1 MTVARILADKGRDV
15 FTTQPHRTLKEV
27 VELLAA
33 KGVGAVVVS
42 DASLSV
48 LGILSERDVVRVI
61 AKNGASALND
71 QVSRHMT
78 PKVITVTRDDTIDH
92 VMETMTEGRFRHVP
106 VVEEGRLIGIISIG
120 DVVKRHVSALDTA
133 RQALRDYLATARA
146 QGSPGRHAPVASIRV
161 GSVCSLISAA
171 ALRIASRPSAISSS
185 AR

>member
-1 MTVARILADKGRDV
+1 MTVARILADKGREV

-61 AKNGASALND
+61 AKHGAPALDD

-78 PKVITVTRDDTIDH
+78 SKVITVTRDDTIDH
-92 VMETMTEGRFRHVP
+92 VMQTMTEGRFRHLP
-106 VVEEGRLIGIISIG
+106 VVEDGRLIGIISIG
-120 DVVKRHVSALDTA
+120 DVVKRHVGALDSE
-133 RQALRDYLATARA
+133 RQALREYIATA
-146 QGSPGRHAPVASIRV
+146 
-161 GSVCSLISAA
+161 
-171 ALRIASRPSAISSS
+171 
-185 AR
+185 